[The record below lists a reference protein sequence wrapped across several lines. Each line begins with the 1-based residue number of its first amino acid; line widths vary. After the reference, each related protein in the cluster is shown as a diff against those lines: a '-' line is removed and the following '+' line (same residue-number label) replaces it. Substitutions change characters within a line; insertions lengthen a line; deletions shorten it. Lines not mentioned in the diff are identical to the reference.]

1 MSVFKAYDIRGLVPQ
16 ELNEALARRIGRALG
31 EFLSARRIV
40 VGHDMRA
47 SSLPLREALTQGL
60 READVSVTHIGLC
73 TTPTSYFADV
83 VGGYDGS
90 VMITASHNPA
100 QYNGL
105 KMCREMAIPLSG
117 DTGIATLEAMVGA
130 TVGPPGSA
138 EGGLDDRDMTE
149 DYVNHLLSFV
159 VPGRRLRIVVDC
171 GNGMG
176 GLLCPRLLPR
186 LDLDVDAMYWELDG
200 RFPNHEANPL
210 DEANTRDLQR
220 RVRQIG
226 ADLGVAF
233 DGDADRVMFVDG
245 LGERVSADLV
255 TALIARSV
263 LERQPGSKILYDLR
277 SSRIVSET
285 VRAAGGVP
293 VRCRVGHAFIKQQMR
308 QQSAA
313 FAGELSGH
321 YYFRDN
327 HFVDCGFFALIQVL
341 NLLAASP
348 RSFAE
353 LVGPLRKYAAS
364 GEVNSRVADPPA
376 VLEALAKRYSDG
388 HQSHLDGLSVD
399 YADWWFNVRLSNT
412 EPLVRLNLEATSARE
427 LERRRGEI
435 LEVIRG

>member
-16 ELNEALARRIGRALG
+16 ELDETLVYKIGRALADY
-31 EFLSARRIV
+31 LSARRAV

-47 SSLPLREALTQGL
+47 SSVPLRAALTRGL
-60 READVSVTHIGLC
+60 REGGCSVTHIGLC
-73 TTPTSYFADV
+73 TTPISYFADV

-117 DTGIATLEAMVGA
+117 DTGIATLETMVAAGEGKA
-130 TVGPPGSA
+130 GGS
-138 EGGLDDRDMTE
+138 EGGLDERDMTE
-149 DYVNHLLSFV
+149 EYVNHLLTFV
-159 VPGRRLRIVVDC
+159 VPGRRLKVAVDC

-176 GLLCPRLLPR
+176 GLLSPRLLPR
-186 LDLDVDAMYWELDG
+186 LNLDVEPMYWELDG
-200 RFPNHEANPL
+200 TFPNHEANPL
-210 DEANTRDLQR
+210 HEENTRELQA

-233 DGDADRVMFVDG
+233 DGDADRVMFIDER
-245 LGERVSADLV
+245 GERVAADLV
-255 TALIARSV
+255 TALVARS
-263 LERQPGSKILYDLR
+263 LLAQQPGARILYDLR
-277 SSRIVSET
+277 SSRIVPET

-308 QQSAA
+308 HEGAA

-341 NLLAASP
+341 NLLAS
-348 RSFAE
+348 AE
-353 LVGPLRKYAAS
+353 VGLSELIQPLRRYVAS
-364 GEVNSRVADPPA
+364 GEINSRVADPRR
-376 VLEALAKRYSDG
+376 VLEVLAGRYADG
-388 HQSHLDGLSVD
+388 RQSRLDGLSVD
-399 YADWWFNVRLSNT
+399 YPQWWFNVRMSNT
-412 EPLVRLNLEATSARE
+412 EPLVRLNLEAPTEAEMARH
-427 LERRRGEI
+427 RDEI
-435 LEVIRG
+435 LGVIRG